1 MKKLLVGAA
10 AFGCRR
16 APSGA
21 DKTEIPVD
29 IEPRLRKV
37 MGDHHLPTLRATLK
51 PALEHEV
58 MGGIT

>member
-1 MKKLLVGAA
+1 M
-10 AFGCRR
+10 
-16 APSGA
+16 
-21 DKTEIPVD
+21 D
-29 IEPRLRKV
+29 IKPRLRKV